1 MYSVVANEYHI
12 QNAEANGAADAL
24 AGETDTASGEKTPAK
39 KGAKPAAAGGKK
51 ATWAQLQK
59 ALPQAV
65 CESALAE
72 FHCSG
77 ACMQRRGCSGT
88 LLLRLRAF
96 LSLFSFSCSA
106 FVQHGWNHES

>member
-1 MYSVVANEYHI
+1 MIHSHEYHI

-65 CESALAE
+65 RESALAG
-72 FHCSG
+72 FHCPD
-77 ACMQRRGCSGT
+77 ACMQSNSDG
-88 LLLRLRAF
+88 LLLLMLDWAKAFDRL
-96 LSLFSFSCSA
+96 
-106 FVQHGWNHES
+106 